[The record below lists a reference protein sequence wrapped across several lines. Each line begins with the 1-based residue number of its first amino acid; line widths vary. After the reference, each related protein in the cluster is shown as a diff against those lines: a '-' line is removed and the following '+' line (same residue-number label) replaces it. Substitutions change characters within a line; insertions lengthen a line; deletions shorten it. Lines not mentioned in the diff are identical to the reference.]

1 MKGWMLL
8 LLILFAGS
16 ALADMPIVYIPESSL
31 PYEFS
36 PSNYDNSP
44 ANYDNSLANYEN
56 SDANYGNSTA
66 NYDNS
71 PANYENGLN
80 SNHRLY
86 YLPDNIHMTWA
97 GYFVVRDNGYVNF
110 FSPGGHRVFYAP
122 KGHAGVFSA
131 ADGSFCGVVAQIKG
145 RLSLVLTSHGTE
157 VFHKL
162 NDQ

>member
-1 MKGWMLL
+1 MKGRLL
-8 LLILFAGS
+8 LLLMLFAGS
-16 ALADMPIVYIPESSL
+16 ALADMPIVYISESSL
-31 PYEFS
+31 PYDFS
-36 PSNYDNSP
+36 PANYDNSP

-56 SDANYGNSTA
+56 SEA

-71 PANYENGLN
+71 SANYNNSSANYENSLN
-80 SNHRLY
+80 GNHRLY

-110 FSPGGHRVFYAP
+110 FSSPGSRVFYSP
-122 KGHAGVFSA
+122 KDHAGVFSA
-131 ADGSFCGVVAQIKG
+131 ADGSFCGVVAKIKG

-157 VFHKL
+157 VFRKL